1 MIRAFVKKELQ
12 KKTQKNFLFFF
23 SIRLHQLKNNM
34 AFINIF
40 EIFYVPFK
48 KNFRFKFF
56 STKETTDEG
65 VNKHFLKKKTTMVP

>member
-1 MIRAFVKKELQ
+1 
-12 KKTQKNFLFFF
+12 
-23 SIRLHQLKNNM
+23 M

-56 STKETTDEG
+56 RAKETTDEG
-65 VNKHFLKKKTTMVP
+65 VNKQFLEKKTTMVP